1 MDFTKNLKEAEEL
14 DKLKS
19 KVLKYVLYKK
29 RTEAEVREKF
39 EEENENQLEE
49 VIEALK
55 ENGYIND
62 RDYIERSIAEFKSLK
77 NLSIKEINYKM
88 FQKGVNK
95 KIWDSYVYENREEL
109 LQFEIQSAKNIF
121 IKKQRAMDP
130 QEIKDYLYKKGY
142 MSESINIAYDD
153 IFEI

>member
-29 RTEAEVREKF
+29 RTESEVKEKF
-39 EEENENQLEE
+39 SEEDQNQLEE
-49 VIEALK
+49 VVEILK
-55 ENGYIND
+55 ENGYID
-62 RDYIERSIAEFKSLK
+62 DKDYIERSIAEFKSLK

-88 FQKGVNK
+88 CQKGVNK
-95 KIWDSYVYENREEL
+95 KIWDTYIYENREEL
-109 LQFEIQSAKNIF
+109 LQFEIQSARNIF

-153 IFEI
+153 IFES